1 VLFSSVVETSAA
13 VARTSKRSEKSELLA
28 DLLRGLAEPEIEP
41 VVGFL
46 VGEVCQ
52 GRIGVG
58 WAAVSGIDV
67 GAAGQPSLTVLD
79 VDSAI
84 SEIAGKSGTGSQEVR
99 RRLLAT
105 LLGLAT
111 AAEGE
116 FLRRLFIGEIRQG
129 ANRGVMT
136 DALAKAAG
144 LKAAVV
150 RRAVMLAGD
159 LGRTAVV
166 ALTLGD
172 EAVRAIGLR
181 VMNPIQ
187 PMLASTAP
195 DVGAAMETVAGEAS
209 VEWKLDGIRI
219 QVHRLGNEVRIYT
232 RNLND
237 VTARLDEV
245 CEMAR
250 GYGADSFVLDGEVVG
265 NHARFQD
272 VASSFGTEVVDGER
286 GLYPRYFDIVH
297 INGRDLVD
305 EPLRVRR
312 AELRALVGDH
322 LIPGRLTH
330 GDAVAA
336 EVLAEALDSGHEGVM
351 VKAADSTYEAGR
363 RGKSWLKVK
372 PVITLDLIVIGAEWG
387 HGRRTGSL
395 SNLHLGARDPDSGDA
410 VMVGKTFKGLT
421 DELLAWQTKE
431 FLAREVGRDGHTVF
445 VEQNI
450 VVEIAVD
457 GVQSSTRYPG
467 GVALRFAR
475 VRGYRDDKIT
485 ADADT
490 IDAVRALL
498 R

>member
-1 VLFSSVVETSAA
+1 V
-13 VARTSKRSEKSELLA
+13 LLA
-28 DLLRGLAEPEIEP
+28 DLLSELAEPEIEP

-46 VGEVCQ
+46 VGEVHQ

-58 WAAVSGIDV
+58 WAAVSGV
-67 GAAGQPSLTVLD
+67 EVTPAVQSSLTVLD
-79 VDSAI
+79 VDSVI
-84 SEIAGKSGTGSQEVR
+84 SEIAGQSGTGSQEARRHLLESLLVR
-99 RRLLAT
+99 C
-105 LLGLAT
+105 T
-111 AAEGE
+111 ASEGE

-129 ANRGVMT
+129 ANRGVLT
-136 DALAKAAG
+136 DALAKSAG

-166 ALTLGD
+166 ALTEGED
-172 EAVRAIGLR
+172 AVRAIGLR

-195 DVGAAMETVAGEAS
+195 DVGAAMSTVAGEAS

-219 QVHRLGNEVRIYT
+219 QVHRLGEEVRIYT

-245 CEMAR
+245 CDLAR
-250 GYGADSFVLDGEVVG
+250 GYGADAFVLDGEVVG
-265 NHARFQD
+265 NDARFQD

-286 GLYPRYFDIVH
+286 GLYPRYFDLVH
-297 INGRDLVD
+297 IDGRDLVD

-312 AELRALVGDH
+312 AELGALVGDH
-322 LIPGRLTH
+322 LIPGRFTA
-330 GDAVAA
+330 DADVAA
-336 EVLAEALDSGHEGVM
+336 EVLAEALERGHEGVM

-395 SNLHLGARDPDSGDA
+395 SNLHLGARDPDGGNA
-410 VMVGKTFKGLT
+410 VMVGKTFKGMT
-421 DELLAWQTKE
+421 DALLAWQTQE
-431 FLAREVGRDGHTVF
+431 FLAREIRRDGHTVF
-445 VEQNI
+445 VEQNM
-450 VVEIAVD
+450 VVEIAID
-457 GVQSSTRYPG
+457 GVQASTRYPG

-475 VRGYRDDKIT
+475 VRRYRDDKKP
-485 ADADT
+485 AEADT